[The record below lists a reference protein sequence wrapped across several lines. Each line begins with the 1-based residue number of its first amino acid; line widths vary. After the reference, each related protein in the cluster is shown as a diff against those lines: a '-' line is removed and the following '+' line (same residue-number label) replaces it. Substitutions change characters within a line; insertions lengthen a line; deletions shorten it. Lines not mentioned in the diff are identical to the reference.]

1 MAKIVLTP
9 LTSMTSTS
17 AISAIHD
24 VIQRKIHEKGVVRAV
39 KRITFVISNEDMDG
53 INRIMN
59 SLENKG
65 AMKVKFL
72 LCY

>member
-1 MAKIVLTP
+1 
-9 LTSMTSTS
+9 MTSAS

-72 LCY
+72 VYY

>member
-1 MAKIVLTP
+1 MTP

-53 INRIMN
+53 IIRIMN

-72 LCY
+72 VCY